1 MKTQLRIQKALHNR
15 YGGMC
20 ELRLGPFNPSLA
32 MLPLPLYPQ
41 HGTAPSDALFPGN
54 RPSPPPLVTPVSAPP
69 SCPMASAPVR
79 IYSLFAPPPPAG
91 RGLRSAKMSNVK
103 GALARARD
111 PARTL
116 TLPDGLK
123 WLERSQVEKKKEK
136 NPHSQERRKG

>member
-1 MKTQLRIQKALHNR
+1 MKTQLRIQRALRNR

-54 RPSPPPLVTPVSAPP
+54 QPSPPPLVTPVSAPP

-79 IYSLFAPPPPAG
+79 IYCLCSLRPPAP
-91 RGLRSAKMSNVK
+91 R
-103 GALARARD
+103 
-111 PARTL
+111 
-116 TLPDGLK
+116 
-123 WLERSQVEKKKEK
+123 
-136 NPHSQERRKG
+136 